1 MAGNLGPYEEFTTA
15 AGKAGGV
22 DKLISSIE
30 KAAASK
36 AFGKGVGLGV
46 AGALAAVGGAAA
58 VKRSLDARRAARE
71 ALADESKE
79 ILKTKVGEPMRSD
92 GDNPEN
98 GNGGK

>member
-36 AFGKGVGLGV
+36 GFGKGVRAGV
-46 AGALAAVGGAAA
+46 AGALVVVGSAAA
-58 VKRSLDARRAARE
+58 VKRSLDARKAARE

-79 ILKTKVGEPMRSD
+79 ILKTKVG
-92 GDNPEN
+92 DNPEN
-98 GNGGK
+98 GNGRK

>member
-1 MAGNLGPYEEFTTA
+1 MTGNLGLYQEITTA

-46 AGALAAVGGAAA
+46 AGALAVVGGAAA
-58 VKRSLDARRAARE
+58 VKRSFDARRAARE

-79 ILKTKVGEPMRSD
+79 ILKAKIDGPMGLDGANSD
-92 GDNPEN
+92 NS
-98 GNGGK
+98 NGGK

>member
-1 MAGNLGPYEEFTTA
+1 MAGNLGQYEVFTTA

-79 ILKTKVGEPMRSD
+79 ILKAEIGGPMGSD
-92 GDNPEN
+92 GDNSDN
-98 GNGGK
+98 SNGGK